1 VSTKGSDQA
10 TPEIPDA
17 DDVTATAALSG
28 WVNAN
33 DEWTWG
39 DGITTFDGERA
50 GIAVALTPT
59 ESQALKTNTSISLVE
74 TREEIYN
81 ALAVSAQTS
90 VSYGL
95 SSASATA
102 SLAQKVKTTGYDL
115 YLVMTATAYSRRL
128 TPSTN
133 VALTE
138 AASDLLQNGEFVE
151 FVAQYGNRFVD
162 GMQFGGIYAGILE
175 IHAQSSDAL
184 QEISA
189 SLSGAIGT
197 GALNVTVEG
206 KVSSTIEQK
215 TSLMTTN
222 IVEEISGGGVQSGN
236 VGQMM
241 ARALGFGATVTPTH
255 WWPMYVHLADYT
267 KLAVPNRPAVA
278 AYLKKFAGPEQILEQ
293 RRSDAMLLS
302 DRLTDAEAANEHP
315 ESYADTAA
323 NVRATVSSELNSL
336 PGLIAEIS
344 AGTSA
349 YVQDMQDALA
359 RGDDPTTLQPTPYT
373 VPPAAQLPG
382 PQPGLGYTV
391 RSGTGYLVAQ
401 AANATLHFGNGDVE
415 YDPALVLADAD
426 DTDVNQ
432 RWMLG
437 ADPPAP
443 GKDAV
448 ITLVNGASKQGVSEA
463 AVGEA
468 QQPVPFPWSGS
479 PIPGWDV
486 LARSDGSVVIR
497 AAADHTANFNAL
509 EGSLGGG
516 NPHAGTPIGLY
527 AWGGG
532 NANELWYLDPI
543 PPYDPG

>member
-1 VSTKGSDQA
+1 VSTKASDPA
-10 TPEIPDA
+10 TPEITDA
-17 DDVTATAALSG
+17 DDVRATAALSG

-33 DEWTWG
+33 NEWTWG

-59 ESQALKTNTSISLVE
+59 ESEALKTNTSISLVE

-175 IHAQSSDAL
+175 IHAQSTDAL

-197 GALNVTVEG
+197 GALDVTVEG

-215 TSLMTTN
+215 TSLMTTK
-222 IVEEISGGGVQSGN
+222 IVEEISGGGPQSGN

-241 ARALGFGATVTPTH
+241 ARALGFGATVTSGH
-255 WWPMYVHLADYT
+255 WWPLYVHLADYT

-315 ESYADTAA
+315 ESYADTAD
-323 NVRATVSSELNSL
+323 NVRAAVSSELDSL

-373 VPPAAQLPG
+373 VPAAAQLPG

-391 RSGTGYLVAQ
+391 RSGTGYVVAQ
-401 AANATLHFGNGDVE
+401 AANATLHFDNGDVE

-468 QQPVPFPWSGS
+468 HQPVAFPWSGS
-479 PIPGWDV
+479 PIPGWDIV
-486 LARSDGSVVIR
+486 GRSDGSVVIR

-509 EGSLGGG
+509 EGTLGGG

-532 NANELWYLDPI
+532 NPNELWYLDPI